1 MDLDP
6 LPRNKKENK
15 NSFQRVVKQIFGKCY
30 DKNLAIKEQQ
40 NGVNLKKSLF
50 LLAQRSLQFRNRF
63 YFCFFTFWNPYLF
76 SMRIRSQEVAL
87 KADLLSEILTMLTR
101 CDLQQGN
108 GYNGD
113 GLARSKRSVHRNS
126 RSEYSPVRAAPEQKP
141 PR

>member
-1 MDLDP
+1 
-6 LPRNKKENK
+6 
-15 NSFQRVVKQIFGKCY
+15 
-30 DKNLAIKEQQ
+30 
-40 NGVNLKKSLF
+40 
-50 LLAQRSLQFRNRF
+50 
-63 YFCFFTFWNPYLF
+63 
-76 SMRIRSQEVAL
+76 MRIRIQHVAL
-87 KADLLSEILTMLTR
+87 KADLLIEILTMLTR